1 MNKYSNFK
9 ILKSLKTKKNF
20 FYIYNIF
27 CKKKF
32 QGDCVDMSVRAK
44 KQEGGRRTPP
54 PSLFWFPEEPAFVNQ
69 ALP

>member
-54 PSLFWFPEEPAFVNQ
+54 PPSLFWFAEEPA
-69 ALP
+69 L